1 MRNRLRELAEIVVV
15 PLEALL
21 LARRS
26 LLRLKGVVRRVFAR
40 EHRLSDRLSPDRCQT
55 ILSLPLLRMR
65 LPCHFRQSK
74 LAAHID
80 LSKSPMPVRTTML
93 SIPPRPET
101 ILPA

>member
-26 LLRLKGVVRRVFAR
+26 LLRLKGAVRRVFAR

-55 ILSLPLLRMR
+55 ILSLPLFGMR
-65 LPCHFRQSK
+65 LPCYFQQSE

-80 LSKSPMPVRTTML
+80 LSKSPIHVRTQL
-93 SIPPRPET
+93 ISIPPRPET
-101 ILPA
+101 IVPA